1 MDTKKLESV
10 IDYAFKN
17 TDVLKEALTHRSY
30 LNENSNW
37 RLPHNERLEYLG
49 DAVLELAVTEMLY
62 QQYPQYDEGQLTVF
76 RASLVNFQMLA
87 EVAKSI
93 ELQKWLLLSKGEAK
107 DNGRARDVILA
118 NAIEALIGAL
128 YLDGGYAVARKFVE
142 HVVMPHLQG
151 VIAEGS
157 YKDSKSL
164 LQEKTQADL
173 KVTPLYKV
181 LDESGPDHQKFFT
194 VGVYFGEKL
203 IAKGSGFSKQD
214 AEVEAAKEALAV
226 LKK

>member
-1 MDTKKLESV
+1 
-10 IDYAFKN
+10 
-17 TDVLKEALTHRSY
+17 
-30 LNENSNW
+30 
-37 RLPHNERLEYLG
+37 LPHNERLEYLG

-62 QQYPQYDEGQLTVF
+62 QKYPQYDEGQLTVF

-87 EVAKSI
+87 EVAKQI
-93 ELQKWLLLSKGEAK
+93 DLHKWLLLSKGEAK

-128 YLDGGYAVARKFVE
+128 YLDGGYAIARKFVE
-142 HVVMPHLQG
+142 HFVMPHLQG

-157 YKDSKSL
+157 YRDAKSM
-164 LQEKTQADL
+164 LQEKTQSDL
-173 KVTPLYKV
+173 KVTPMYKV

-203 IAKGSGFSKQD
+203 IAKGGGFSKQD
-214 AEVEAAKEALAV
+214 AEVEAAKEALKT